1 VNLEE
6 IKVEAMKKII
16 FIFIIHS
23 LWAQPP
29 EWDFNP
35 ADYEHIMSVTAVI
48 INEEASYG
56 DVLAAFNEQDECV
69 GVSTSTTIPFG
80 PYAGQEAFLIQVYS
94 NSFSGGEAISFKFYD
109 QELDTVYFILETI
122 DFIQDGI
129 SGDLVSPLEF
139 NLSYT
144 NTPPVA
150 GDAICTLDEDTT
162 ITLIL
167 EAYDEDG
174 DILNYTIVGIS
185 ANGTTTLSGNVATY
199 IPDINFNGTDS
210 FQFKVNDGQA
220 DSNVATVTL
229 VVNAVNDAPY
239 LFAIDNDEIFLG
251 ETFTSYLQ
259 SEDAD
264 GDALIY
270 TPTVSGGNATAN
282 IDGNILTIIPQ
293 EANVTLNIVITVSDG
308 NATHSISFVL
318 TVLEQQTTCLDNNSD
333 GWCDHF
339 PAISI
344 VDGNATILIQGSLDH
359 YIDSG
364 ATCQDQEDGDIS
376 HQVEV
381 SGDVVNINI
390 PGTYTVF
397 YDCSDNDE
405 NAAQTQHRT
414 VFVIPPTIADIN
426 EDGFDDDAFMAGAQS
441 GDANLDGILNVI
453 DLVIYI
459 DKILNGE

>member
-1 VNLEE
+1 
-6 IKVEAMKKII
+6 MKKII

-48 INEEASYG
+48 ISEEASYG

-80 PYAGQEAFLIQVYS
+80 PYVGQEAFLIQVYS

-129 SGDLVSPLEF
+129 LGNLVSPLEF
-139 NLSYT
+139 YLSD
-144 NTPPVA
+144 NNNPPVA
-150 GDAICTLDEDTT
+150 GDAIYTLDEDTAIT
-162 ITLIL
+162 IIL
-167 EAYDEDG
+167 EAFDEDG
-174 DILNYTIVGIS
+174 DVLSYMIVGSPTNGTIV
-185 ANGTTTLSGNVATY
+185 LSDNMATY
-199 IPDINFNGTDS
+199 IPNINFSGTDS
-210 FQFKVNDGQA
+210 FQFKASDGQE

-239 LFAIDNDEIFLG
+239 LYSIDNDEMFFG
-251 ETFTSYLQ
+251 ETFTYSLQ
-259 SEDAD
+259 AQDAD

-270 TPTVSGGNATAN
+270 TATASGGNAS
-282 IDGNILTIIPQ
+282 IDIAGNILTIVPQ
-293 EANVTLNIVITVSDG
+293 ESNVTLNVVVTVTDG
-308 NATHSISFVL
+308 NATHSVSFLL

-339 PAISI
+339 PIISI
-344 VDGNATILIQGSLDH
+344 IDGNATMLMQSSIDH

-364 ATCQDQEDGDIS
+364 ASCQDQEDGDIS

-390 PGTYTVF
+390 PGTYTVS
-397 YDCSDNDE
+397 YNCSDNNG
-405 NAAQTQHRT
+405 NAAQTQDRT
-414 VFVIPPTIADIN
+414 VFVVPPIIADLN
-426 EDGFDDDAFMAGAQS
+426 EDGFDDDAFMEGAQS
-441 GDANLDGILNVI
+441 GDINGDGVLNVI
-453 DLVIYI
+453 D
-459 DKILNGE
+459 ILLYVSIITNGN

>member
-1 VNLEE
+1 
-6 IKVEAMKKII
+6 MKKII

-48 INEEASYG
+48 ISEEASYG

-80 PYAGQEAFLIQVYS
+80 PYVGQEAFLIQVYS

-109 QELDTVYFILETI
+109 QALDTVYFILETV
-122 DFIQDGI
+122 DFIQDDILGN
-129 SGDLVSPLEF
+129 LVSPLEF
-139 NLSYT
+139 YLSE
-144 NTPPVA
+144 NNIPPVA
-150 GDAICTLDEDTT
+150 GDAIYTLNEDTA

-174 DILNYTIVGIS
+174 DILNYTITGTT
-185 ANGTTTLSGNVATY
+185 ANGATTLSGNVATY

-210 FQFKVNDGQA
+210 FQFKVNDGHA
-220 DSNVATVTL
+220 DSNAATVTL

-239 LFAIDNDEIFLG
+239 LYAIDNDEIFLG
-251 ETFTSYLQ
+251 ETFIYYLQ
-259 SEDAD
+259 AEDAD
-264 GDALIY
+264 GDALIC
-270 TPTVSGGNATAN
+270 TTTVSGGNATAN

-293 EANVTLNIVITVSDG
+293 ESNVTLNIVIAVSDG
-308 NATHSISFVL
+308 SATHSTSFVL

-364 ATCQDQEDGDIS
+364 ANCQDQEEGDIS
-376 HQVEV
+376 QQVEV

-414 VFVIPPTIADIN
+414 VFVTPPTIADIN

-459 DKILNGE
+459 DTILNGE